1 MSEHQARRA
10 EVVIVYEGKDIT
22 RDLAPYLISFT
33 YTDNASDKADD
44 ISFTL
49 EDRERLFIG
58 DWIPTKGDLI
68 KTSILLHDWDEEGE
82 EKTLPCGTFEVDE
95 ITVNGPPNTITI
107 KAVSTLIS
115 RPMCQEKH
123 TQAWENV
130 QLSAIA
136 EDFANKNELKLFW
149 DCNEDIYLSRRDQC
163 EKSDLDFLAEL
174 ARDYGIKTKVT
185 DTQLVLYNAEEYEA
199 KEAISEIKFG
209 DNKLL
214 SWNFSSKSAGIYKA
228 ARLQYHD
235 PVKNSN
241 IDILEEL
248 DDDEYEGT
256 ERILE
261 INQKADSIADAKEI
275 AQKKLETANK
285 REITGS
291 LNLMGDLRFVG
302 ATNIEIKGFGF
313 FDGKYTIDK
322 AVHTISGSYTTKLDL
337 SMGKEAK
344 KEAREKKKTKS
355 TSSRRVLE
363 NNSGFV
369 DEVKRVYTKE

>member
-1 MSEHQARRA
+1 M
-10 EVVIVYEGKDIT
+10 
-22 RDLAPYLISFT
+22 
-33 YTDNASDKADD
+33 
-44 ISFTL
+44 
-49 EDRERLFIG
+49 
-58 DWIPTKGDLI
+58 
-68 KTSILLHDWDEEGE
+68 
-82 EKTLPCGTFEVDE
+82 
-95 ITVNGPPNTITI
+95 
-107 KAVSTLIS
+107 
-115 RPMCQEKH
+115 
-123 TQAWENV
+123 
-130 QLSAIA
+130 
-136 EDFANKNELKLFW
+136 
-149 DCNEDIYLSRRDQC
+149 
-163 EKSDLDFLAEL
+163 
-174 ARDYGIKTKVT
+174 
-185 DTQLVLYNAEEYEA
+185 
-199 KEAISEIKFG
+199 
-209 DNKLL
+209 
-214 SWNFSSKSAGIYKA
+214 
-228 ARLQYHD
+228 QYHD